1 MKTSG
6 KLLIYIECL
15 WQEKSEAKTSI
26 LQPVEI
32 RTGKKYHK
40 SSQIIK
46 EIVIIITIQTIKTED
61 TEVEVVEEEEE
72 DTTTIT
78 TIAIVEAEMMEVM
91 DIPKAKE
98 TIIELPFDYIP

>member
-61 TEVEVVEEEEE
+61 TEVEVVE
-72 DTTTIT
+72 
-78 TIAIVEAEMMEVM
+78 MMEVM